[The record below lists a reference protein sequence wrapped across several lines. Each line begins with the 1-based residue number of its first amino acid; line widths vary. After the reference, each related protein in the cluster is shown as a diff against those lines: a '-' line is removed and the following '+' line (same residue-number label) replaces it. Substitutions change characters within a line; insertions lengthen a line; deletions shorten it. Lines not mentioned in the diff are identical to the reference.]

1 MPCIGDG
8 SNHWALVQVD
18 DIAEL
23 YVLALNAPA
32 GSVYAGVSGQNLP
45 LADITRTLSHAAR
58 CLGRNE
64 WLTRAEAVQ
73 RMGPITE
80 ASAFDKQFTGARAR
94 RSERTSANGDLSS

>member
-8 SNHWALVQVD
+8 SHHWALVQVD

-32 GSVYAGVSGQNLP
+32 GSVYAGVSQNLP

-64 WLTRAEAVQ
+64 WLTRAEL
-73 RMGPITE
+73 
-80 ASAFDKQFTGARAR
+80 ARLR
-94 RSERTSANGDLSS
+94 RENAQLKKDNKELAMERDVLKRCMVLWVK